1 MGFGTLFIGY
11 FLFLNITYYEF
22 TDLICALVMLMGL
35 IRLSKY
41 NREFSAASAICALF
55 SVMSLVQFIEVIFD
69 TLGMPIMTGIRDSL
83 TSVRYA
89 IIGALSA
96 IILLGIAKIAK
107 QVDHRPLARQAGT
120 LIPFVSGIY
129 TLALLGDLFP
139 NWFPI
144 YVESALVLI
153 QLVITAVVLITLYR
167 AYMGICLSGDNNA
180 APPPPDED
188 SKFGFVNEMRRQK
201 NERDLEYAES
211 KQKKAQAKN
220 NKKRKTRK

>member
-22 TDLICALVMLMGL
+22 TDLICALVMLTGL

-41 NREFSAASAICALF
+41 NREFSAAAAICAAF
-55 SVMSLVQFIEVIFD
+55 SLISLVQFIEVIFD
-69 TLGMPIMTGIRDSL
+69 TLGMPILKGMRDSM

-89 IIGALSA
+89 IIGVLSA
-96 IILLGIAKIAK
+96 IILLAIAKIAR
-107 QVDHRPLARQAGT
+107 QVDHLPLARRAQS

-129 TLALLGDLFP
+129 AMALLGDLFP
-139 NWFPI
+139 NWFPV

-153 QLVITAVVLITLYR
+153 QLVITAVVLVTLYR
-167 AYMGICLSGDNNA
+167 AYMGICLSSDNNA
-180 APPPPDED
+180 SPPPPDEE

-201 NERDLEYAES
+201 NERDLEYAKE
-211 KQKKAQAKN
+211 KVRRAKKNN
-220 NKKRKTRK
+220 NKKRNTRK